1 MLGMAFLPSACAA
14 PAPTPQLKP
23 ERPRAAAPARQQ
35 PPALLSYFGDE
46 PTLKV
51 TAVDNVPWEQLP
63 ETSLLKAPNGPAGRA
78 GAIGAWIAPGA
89 RLVHSQFVQ
98 NINGGVSFVQGN
110 VRLTAISG
118 HTYLMRP
125 VISSNRGKVSF
136 SVIDYGA
143 NFPQACLPGAI
154 SLAKPAG
161 ASVRGM
167 RFTHDEITACL
178 RAART
183 R

>member
-1 MLGMAFLPSACAA
+1 MTLLPSACAA
-14 PAPTPQLKP
+14 PPAPAPRLK
-23 ERPRAAAPARQQ
+23 ERPRAAVPSRPQ

-63 ETSLLKAPNGPAGRA
+63 ESSLLKSPNAPAGRSA
-78 GAIGAWIAPGA
+78 AIGAWIAPGA

-98 NINGGVSFVQGN
+98 NIDGGVSFVQGN

-136 SVIDYGA
+136 AAIDYGA
-143 NFPQACLPGAI
+143 NFPQSCLPGAI
-154 SLAKPAG
+154 SRAKPAG
-161 ASVRGM
+161 AAVRGM
-167 RFTHDEITACL
+167 RFTHDEITACV
-178 RAART
+178 RAAKAR
-183 R
+183 